1 MIKPLGHTNLF
12 RLAIQKVKQS
22 GIPLVDFYVSVRE
35 PELVDI
41 AFDQRVNVFERTN
54 ASAKAESDV
63 GTMYEWYNLIPYKY
77 VMLINPCLPF
87 LKSSTIKKFYDKF
100 LTGDMSSLFAVT
112 KRKEYFWDEEG
123 SMVTPWPEGQELL
136 NTKAVGVTY
145 EAAHALYGSSM
156 EIIGEGKFM
165 GDFSKGNPELF
176 PISEEEAFDIDY
188 PWQFEMARAKYEM
201 QVL

>member
-87 LKSSTIKKFYDKF
+87 LKSSTIKKYRTNK
-100 LTGDMSSLFAVT
+100 SI
-112 KRKEYFWDEEG
+112 
-123 SMVTPWPEGQELL
+123 
-136 NTKAVGVTY
+136 N
-145 EAAHALYGSSM
+145 
-156 EIIGEGKFM
+156 
-165 GDFSKGNPELF
+165 
-176 PISEEEAFDIDY
+176 
-188 PWQFEMARAKYEM
+188 
-201 QVL
+201 